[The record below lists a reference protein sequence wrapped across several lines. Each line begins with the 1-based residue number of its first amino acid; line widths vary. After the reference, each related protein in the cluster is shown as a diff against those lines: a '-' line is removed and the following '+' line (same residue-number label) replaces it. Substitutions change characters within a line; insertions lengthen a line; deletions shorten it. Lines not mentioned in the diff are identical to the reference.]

1 MNVPRPRSWL
11 VHQQRW
17 RVAFWLAVV
26 AGIVLALW
34 PQPGPHESWFAGA
47 DKVEHALSFALL
59 FWIGWRAGYRRA
71 LALAIGLLV
80 LGGAIELA
88 QGFTATRTADWFD
101 WLADTVGIALGGA
114 VVWLGARGRTTRS
127 IALEQEHGR

>member
-1 MNVPRPRSWL
+1 MKAWRRWFAS
-11 VHQQRW
+11 QRAW
-17 RVAFWLAVV
+17 RIVFWLTVG

-34 PQPGPHESWFAGA
+34 PHPEAGEPWFPGA

-59 FWIGWRAGYRRA
+59 VWIGQRAGYRNA

-88 QGFTATRTADWFD
+88 QGAFTTTRTAEWLDWV
-101 WLADTVGIALGGA
+101 ADAVGIALGFALVQAGRRA
-114 VVWLGARGRTTRS
+114 LGLPSGG
-127 IALEQEHGR
+127 LEQEHGR

>member
-1 MNVPRPRSWL
+1 MTALPSRHWL
-11 VHQQRW
+11 ARERRW
-17 RVAFWLAVV
+17 RVAFWLAVA

-34 PQPGPHESWFAGA
+34 PQPGPQEPWFTGA

-59 FWIGWRAGYRRA
+59 RWIGRRAGYRSA
-71 LALAIGLLV
+71 LALAISLLL

-101 WLADTVGIALGGA
+101 WLADALGIALGSAVTWFGA
-114 VVWLGARGRTTRS
+114 HRRTAPS
-127 IALEQEHGR
+127 VGLEQEHRR